1 MTSETS
7 QPVSSTPIASA
18 SCSGRSKGTYGLS
31 IDMSVQQAIAS
42 LLKEPRFLRL
52 VRVFA
57 KDRAESL
64 LEAASLAQTET
75 EFQRCLGAELLQLI
89 LDATSQRT
97 EVRGTEHFADLPAC
111 LYISNHRDIFLDSAL
126 LNGELL
132 RRRKPIPHVIIG
144 ANLLQSTWLTPF
156 YRLCKAVVVQRDLK
170 GKELFEH
177 SLKLSEYV
185 RSTITGGEPVWIAQR
200 AGRTKDGVDRTEP
213 ALLRMLLLAYE
224 RGTVSTTPF
233 YVAPIAVSYEI
244 EPCDVFK
251 AAAVLGASTKNASK
265 DRARNDAANILR
277 GLVQPK
283 GRICLTIRPP
293 IVLDNSEARA
303 GNRADKIAELA
314 GQVDREITNGYVIWP
329 TNYIAS
335 DLLSGDGAYAQYYD
349 ATEKQ
354 NFVDYVERRAR
365 EIEAPADEA
374 RGALLALYARP
385 LSAEPANKSNP
396 CAATPLPK
404 RN

>member
-1 MTSETS
+1 
-7 QPVSSTPIASA
+7 
-18 SCSGRSKGTYGLS
+18 
-31 IDMSVQQAIAS
+31 MSVQEAIAS

-52 VRVFA
+52 VRFFA
-57 KDRAESL
+57 KDRAQSL
-64 LEAASLAQTET
+64 FDDAARAQTEE

-89 LDATSQRT
+89 LDGTAERT
-97 EVRGTEHFADLPAC
+97 DVRGMEHLADLPAC

-132 RRRKPIPHVIIG
+132 RRKKPIPHVIIG

-185 RSTITGGEPVWIAQR
+185 RSTITSGDPVWIAQR

-224 RGTVSTTPF
+224 RGPVSTTPF
-233 YVAPIAVSYEI
+233 YVAPIAVSYEL

-251 AAAVLGASTKNASK
+251 AAAVLGVNTKNASK
-265 DRARNDAANILR
+265 DRARHDAANILR

-314 GQVDREITNGYVIWP
+314 GQVDREICQGYAIWP

-335 DLLSGDGAYAQYYD
+335 DLLSGDGTYSQHYD
-349 ATEKQ
+349 STEKQ
-354 NFVDYVERRAR
+354 NFVEYVERRSR
-365 EIEAPADEA
+365 EIEASPDEA

-385 LSAEPANKSNP
+385 LSVEPANRSHP